1 MIELVT
7 CASVVLTA
15 PEGRAPGEA
24 ETSPLSKPTRF
35 LKEKKSLKYMGL
47 QDQLAVWVAGCALE
61 QAGLWG
67 SDLGDRCGLY
77 LAVGYIPFE
86 ERDIAPVLAAS
97 LEGSEFSLEKF
108 SEEGYT
114 RAHPLLAFRC
124 LPNMPAYHVAANF
137 GISGPYSV
145 VYPGGGQL
153 YQALEQA
160 LDDLRRERVDWAL
173 VGGVAHQRN
182 FLVEHHMRRQIPSVE
197 PSALRDAASMLLLR
211 REQGRSRCRLI
222 DIDVS
227 YHPFDPLKEVPP
239 STDEMCFGGDFQ
251 AVWGSASSSL
261 EVGPA
266 GLGIALTRFL
276 SSSGAPAAGD
286 ARQLIHRMQ
295 SREGIHASSRWE
307 VSR

>member
-1 MIELVT
+1 MTELAA
-7 CASVVLTA
+7 CASIVLTA
-15 PEGRAPGEA
+15 PEGRAPGEP
-24 ETSPLSKPTRF
+24 ETSPLGKPARF

-61 QAGLWG
+61 QAGLLG
-67 SDLGDRCGLY
+67 RDLGDRCGLY

-108 SEEGYT
+108 SREGYT

-137 GISGPYSV
+137 GVSGPYSV

-160 LDDLRRERVDWAL
+160 LDDLRQERVDWAL

-197 PSALRDAASMLLLR
+197 AGALRDAASMLVLR
-211 REQGRSRCRLI
+211 RAEGQGGCRLTDV
-222 DIDVS
+222 DIS
-227 YHPFDPLKEVPP
+227 YSPFDPLKEVPP
-239 STDEMCFGGDFQ
+239 TADEMSLADDFR
-251 AVWGSASSSL
+251 AVWGSASGAL

-266 GLGIALTRFL
+266 GLGIALSRFL
-276 SSSGAPAAGD
+276 SSSESV
-286 ARQLIHRMQ
+286 LIHRMQ
-295 SREGIHASSRWE
+295 SREGIQASSRWE
-307 VSR
+307 VAR